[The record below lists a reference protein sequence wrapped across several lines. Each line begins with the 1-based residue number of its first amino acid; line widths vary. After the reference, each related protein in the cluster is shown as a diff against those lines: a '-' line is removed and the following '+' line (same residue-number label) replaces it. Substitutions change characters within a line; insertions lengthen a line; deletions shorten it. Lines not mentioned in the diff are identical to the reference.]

1 MASNL
6 WVFTS
11 CQRWVGNP
19 WLVLWRIHGGEGK
32 EFVRDRVAEC
42 FEPRIAHKNW
52 GAEEEGAFTVFG
64 YAIFNFL
71 CSAVFIRGATFYPLQ
86 RSSSPPKK
94 FAVQTFTSWTDH
106 RFVSSFPHASL
117 DKNGRNFRPTN
128 YPNPKGME
136 GQQPAGRLAASR
148 DFPTKTWLCMRFS
161 EHLFTNEHTE
171 HPDNVCMWLREI
183 SYCSCL
189 TVLPGSACVL
199 LSKKYILFPG
209 SL

>member
-1 MASNL
+1 MWLQIYESLPRSEDRLAIPDWSCD
-6 WVFTS
+6 VFT
-11 CQRWVGNP
+11 
-19 WLVLWRIHGGEGK
+19 EGK
-32 EFVRDRVAEC
+32 EKSLSGIEQRNALNPELRIKTEGQRKRV
-42 FEPRIAHKNW
+42 
-52 GAEEEGAFTVFG
+52 GAFTVFG

-86 RSSSPPKK
+86 RSSSPKKK

-148 DFPTKTWLCMRFS
+148 DFPTKT
-161 EHLFTNEHTE
+161 
-171 HPDNVCMWLREI
+171 
-183 SYCSCL
+183 
-189 TVLPGSACVL
+189 
-199 LSKKYILFPG
+199 
-209 SL
+209 